1 MTRNEDSVSR
11 DQVSGLK
18 MEHISSEDVING
30 DLLKLSRSNNFD
42 QAIGFLS

>member
-1 MTRNEDSVSR
+1 MTRDEDSVGG